1 MRILPSVLV
10 VFIVVSAPIAKELLF
25 EE

>member
-1 MRILPSVLV
+1 MRILPSVLI
-10 VFIVVSAPIAKELLF
+10 VFIVVSAPITEELLF